1 MYEVLKKTNLLIS
14 YSSTVIEEALVNQIP
29 VLLYGSQSRY
39 KHIEVPSFNKKDK
52 IEKPVTFIDSKEK
65 LTEYFDFLYR
75 KYDSFRVPSKKFNAY
90 CFNKN
95 ERVHIEDWLMKNF
108 FI

>member
-1 MYEVLKKTNLLIS
+1 MHEVMKKTNLLIS
-14 YSSTVIEEALVNQIP
+14 YSSTVIEEALINQIP

-39 KHIEVPSFNKKDK
+39 KHIEVFPFNKKEK
-52 IEKPVTFIDSKEK
+52 IEKPVIFVDSKEK
-65 LTEYFDFLYR
+65 LAEYFDILYR
-75 KYDSFRVPSKKFNAY
+75 RSDSFRVPNKDFNAY

-95 ERVHIEDWLMKNF
+95 EGVHIEDWLVKKF